1 MKQARV
7 PEHVCR
13 RAWMMTGVLA
23 TAVLVALTDMAV
35 AQSRPQVP
43 KPAVRAVPQGKAR
56 PGPTT
61 VPHTQPAARPQKS
74 VPKPTVVL
82 KPGEV
87 PAISFEQ
94 PVWDF
99 GRVKAGGEVAHD
111 FVFTNTGNGPLEIL
125 EVKPG

>member
-1 MKQARV
+1 MKQAKV
-7 PEHVCR
+7 PEHVFR
-13 RAWMMTGVLA
+13 RAWMMTGALA
-23 TAVLVALTDMAV
+23 VAVLVALTDMAV

-61 VPHTQPAARPQKS
+61 VPHTQPAARPQ
-74 VPKPTVVL
+74 PKPTVVL

-99 GRVKAGGEVAHD
+99 GRIKAGEDITHE
-111 FVFTNTGNGPLEIL
+111 FMFTNTGNGPLEIL